1 VLVPTALELERF
13 RDQGGL
19 APGTALVELSGFGP
33 VAAAARTAALLASL
47 RPRRVLLVGIAG
59 TYDEERF
66 PVGSARSFDA
76 VAIDGIGVG
85 EGAGFRGPRQVGFPQ
100 WPGEPDGSP
109 IDDTL
114 ALAPPAGF
122 DEGLLLTACAA
133 SDSSAQARER
143 RARHPRALAED
154 MEGFAVAFACALAY
168 VPCAIVRGASN
179 TVGDRDPRHWRVAA
193 ALADARRRALE
204 LLAADEAEARA

>member
-1 VLVPTALELERF
+1 MLVPTALELERF

-19 APGTALVELSGFGP
+19 ETGTALVALSGFGP
-33 VAAAARTAALLASL
+33 VAAAARTAALIAVL

-66 PVGSARSFDA
+66 PVASARSFDA

-85 EGAGFRGPRQVGFPQ
+85 EGSAFRGPRQVGFPQ
-100 WPGEPDGSP
+100 WPGEPHDGP

-122 DEGLLLTACAA
+122 GEGLLLTTCAA
-133 SDSSAQARER
+133 SDSDAQARER
-143 RARHPRALAED
+143 RARHPHALAED
-154 MEGFAVAFACALAY
+154 MEGFAVAFACALAG
-168 VPCAIVRGASN
+168 VACAIVRGASN
-179 TVGDRDPRHWRVAA
+179 AVGDRDPRSWRVAA
-193 ALADARRRALE
+193 ALAEARRRALE
-204 LLAADEAEARA
+204 LLAADEAEGRA